1 MEFKDRYDV
10 IVVGGG
16 PGGTTAAKECAEKG
30 LSVLLLERHRE
41 IGTPVRCGEAVGI
54 AGLLEFFSP
63 DHWIVKKYRKKF
75 RIRFVSPNGTVLD
88 LNHESEAAVL
98 DRKIFDFEL
107 GIMASNAGA
116 VLATGANVTGLVTEN
131 DSVKGVVFEYQGFIR
146 KVASK
151 IVIGADGVESR
162 VGRWAGI
169 RTQPE
174 FNDIESC
181 VQYTVSGAE
190 IPADRL
196 DFYFGKNVA
205 PTGYLWIFPKNDGTA
220 NIGLGVNGP
229 HSKVKKAKHYLN
241 GFIERN
247 YSGLSIVNSTCGG
260 VVCAE
265 TLKEISGNGFMLVG
279 DAAHQ
284 TNAVSGGGIINAMKA
299 GRIAAETA
307 VYSIGINDVSAEKLK
322 KYDAKWYRK
331 QGKSNHKFYLI
342 KNIIEKIDDGLLD
355 NIAFK
360 MSKKP
365 LEKRTLINI
374 FKHALINHPKLI
386 MELPVLFS

>member
-1 MEFKDRYDV
+1 MEFKEQYDV

-16 PGGTTAAKECAEKG
+16 PGGCTAAKECAEKG

-41 IGTPVRCGEAVGI
+41 IGIPVRCGEAVGI
-54 AGLLEFFSP
+54 AGLLEFFSE

-75 RIRFVSPNGTVLD
+75 NIRFVSPNGTILD
-88 LNHESEAAVL
+88 LNHQSEAAVL

-107 GIMASNAGA
+107 GVMASKAGA
-116 VLATGANVTGLVTEN
+116 VLSTNANVTGLMTEN
-131 DSVKGVVFEYQGFIR
+131 NYVTGVVFEHQGKIR
-146 KVASK
+146 KISSK

-169 RTQPE
+169 KTEPK

-181 VQYTVSGAE
+181 VQYTVSGSC
-190 IPADRL
+190 IPDNRL
-196 DFYFGKNVA
+196 DFYFGKNIA
-205 PTGYLWIFPKNDGTA
+205 PTGYLWVFPKSDGTA

-229 HSKVKKAKHYLN
+229 HSKEKKAKNYLN
-241 GFIERN
+241 EFIVRN
-247 YSGLSIVNSTCGG
+247 YPGVSILNSTCGG

-265 TLKEISGNGFMLVG
+265 TLKQISGNGFMIVG

-307 VYSIGINDVSAEKLK
+307 VYSIRMNDVSEEKLK
-322 KYDAKWYRK
+322 KYDLKWHKK

-342 KNIIEKIDDGLLD
+342 KNIIENIEDELLD
-355 NIAFK
+355 DIAVK

-365 LEKRTLINI
+365 LQKRTLVNI

>member
-1 MEFKDRYDV
+1 MEFRERYDV
-10 IVVGGG
+10 IIVGGG
-16 PGGTTAAKECAEKG
+16 PGGCTAAKECAEKG

-41 IGTPVRCGEAVGI
+41 IGIPVRCGEAVGM
-54 AGLLEFFSP
+54 AGMLEFFTE
-63 DHWIVKKYRKKF
+63 DHWIVRKYRKKYK
-75 RIRFVSPNGTVLD
+75 IRFVSPNGTILD
-88 LNHESEAAVL
+88 LNHQSEAAVL
-98 DRKIFDFEL
+98 DRKLFDLEL
-107 GIMASNAGA
+107 GIMASKAGA
-116 VLATGANVTGLVTEN
+116 YLVTNANVTGLLTEN
-131 DSVKGVVFEYQGFIR
+131 NFVTGVVFEHNGITR
-146 KVASK
+146 SVSSK

-169 RTQPE
+169 RTEPE

-181 VQYTVSGAE
+181 VQYTVSGTGIA
-190 IPADRL
+190 ADRL

-229 HSKVKKAKHYLN
+229 HSKNKKAKEYLN
-241 GFIERN
+241 EFIDKEFP
-247 YSGLSIVNSTCGG
+247 SISVVNQTCGG
-260 VVCAE
+260 VVCSE

-307 VYSIGINDVSAEKLK
+307 VYSIGLNDVSAVKLK
-322 KYDAKWYRK
+322 EYDVKWHRK

-342 KNIIEKIDDGLLD
+342 KNIIEKIGDDLLD
-355 NIAFK
+355 DIAFK